1 MKIILGRESS
11 MPIAIYPKHIF
22 KEYFVKR
29 FKYSEED
36 LSARER
42 KSLEKNG
49 TRLQALKEGRLKPQ
63 TEDERHFLLVCDG
76 QVEPVKVFERAWIK
90 YHSLRI
96 VEEQLEKANREQ
108 FMTSAKYRE
117 YLNSRLSGLSNADE
131 EEAPPNSNETMK
143 KCPACGGTV
152 YDCWKCNGQGW
163 ITK

>member
-1 MKIILGRESS
+1 
-11 MPIAIYPKHIF
+11 MPIAIYPEHVF

-49 TRLQALKEGRLKPQ
+49 TRLEALKESRLKPQ

-76 QVEPVKVFERAWIK
+76 QAKPVKVFERAWVK
-90 YHSLRI
+90 YHGLRI
-96 VEEQLEKANREQ
+96 VEEQLEKASKEQ
-108 FMTSAKYRE
+108 FMASDKYRE
-117 YLNSRLSGLSNADE
+117 YLNSRLSGLPHTDDSEAPSDSNA
-131 EEAPPNSNETMK
+131 TMK
-143 KCPACGGTV
+143 KCPACGGIV

-163 ITK
+163 IKK